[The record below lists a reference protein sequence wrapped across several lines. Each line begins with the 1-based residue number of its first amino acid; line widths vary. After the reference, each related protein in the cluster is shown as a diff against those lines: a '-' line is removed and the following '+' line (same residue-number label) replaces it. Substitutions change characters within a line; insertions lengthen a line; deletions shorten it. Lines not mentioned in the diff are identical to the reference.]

1 MNVPFQNLADSPI
14 APALSCFA
22 INPNDTADL
31 PKITK
36 AIYIGVAGDVVL
48 RSANGTEDVVFRNLP
63 AGFTLDVRVRAVRA
77 TGTTATAIVG
87 LA

>member
-1 MNVPFQNLADSPI
+1 MNVPFYNLADSPI
-14 APALSCFA
+14 APALSCFP
-22 INPNDTADL
+22 ISPNDAAEL
-31 PKITK
+31 PLITK

-48 RSANGTEDVVFRNLP
+48 RSANGAEDVVFRNLP

-77 TGTTATAIVG
+77 TGTTASALVG